1 VDRDVPAAPEGER
14 VIPGFPRIE
23 ALRFEGWLFA
33 DWEGTSL
40 GGIPRKLFV
49 SAMLLSC
56 GEGPYQTAFP
66 GPEDDWYI
74 YSVPRK
80 RPPAPR
86 EMRDLFVAPVAT
98 GGHL

>member
-1 VDRDVPAAPEGER
+1 

-56 GEGPYQTAFP
+56 GEGPYQTVFP
-66 GPEDDWYI
+66 GPEDDWYV
-74 YSVPRK
+74 YSVPPK
-80 RPPAPR
+80 RPPVQR
-86 EMRDLFVAPVAT
+86 ERFVAPVAT